1 MFKNFEEIFEHLKG
15 VGRTPII
22 VVGEDKDAVEAV
34 YDAYKIGIGEG
45 IFVGS
50 KEKFEKILGDFE
62 TKDFVKEIVD
72 VKEDEEKCKTAVNIV
87 KKEGILLKGSVKTAT
102 LLKAVLNKEWGL
114 RTDRIITSVAAF
126 ESNYE
131 GREKIVLISDGGV
144 LIRPDIDA
152 LVKEIDNAVLVA
164 NKLGNPMPKV
174 ALLCAVEVVN
184 PDMPETLNAAMIR
197 KMWERGQIKGCIVD
211 GPLALDNALSMYAKE
226 KKGIISEV
234 AGDADILITPDIV
247 SGNVLGKSVEYI
259 GGKPLAV
266 TVVGAAKPLMIPS
279 RADKA
284 ESKLRSIAQTML
296 VSL

>member
-1 MFKNFEEIFEHLKG
+1 MFKNFQEIFDYLKG
-15 VGRTPII
+15 LGKTPI
-22 VVGEDKDAVEAV
+22 VVAGEDRDAVEAV
-34 YDAYKIGIGEG
+34 YEAYKIGIGEG
-45 IFVGS
+45 IFIGS
-50 KEKFEKILGDFE
+50 KEKFDKIFE
-62 TKDFVKEIVD
+62 SFEDKGFIKEVID
-72 VKEDEEKCKTAVNIV
+72 SKYDEEKCKLAVEKV
-87 KKEGILLKGSVKTAT
+87 KGDGILLKGSVKTAT

-144 LIRPDIDA
+144 LIHPDIDTM
-152 LVKEIDNAVLVA
+152 VKEIDNAVFVA

-184 PDMPETLNAAMIR
+184 PDMPETLNAAMLR

-226 KKGIISEV
+226 KKGIVSDV

-266 TVVGAAKPLMIPS
+266 TVVGALRPIMIPS

-284 ESKLRSIAQTML
+284 ESKLRSIALTML
-296 VSL
+296 ISK

>member
-1 MFKNFEEIFEHLKG
+1 MFKNFSEIFEYLKG
-15 VGRTPII
+15 AGKTPII
-22 VVGEDKDAVEAV
+22 VVGEDADAVEAV

-45 IFVGS
+45 ICVGS
-50 KEKFEKILGDFE
+50 KEKFEKILGDFDSR
-62 TKDFVKEIVD
+62 DFVKEIVD
-72 VKEDEEKCKTAVNIV
+72 VREEEEKCRTAVELV
-87 KKEGILLKGSVKTAT
+87 KRAGILLKGSVKTAT

-144 LIRPDIDA
+144 LIRPDIDT
-152 LVKEIDNAVLVA
+152 LIKEIDNAVLVC

-184 PDMPETLNAAMIR
+184 PDMPETVNASILR
-197 KMWERGQIKGCIVD
+197 KMWERGQIKGCVVD

-226 KKGIISEV
+226 KKGIVSEV

-266 TVVGAAKPLMIPS
+266 TVVGAAKPVMIPS

-284 ESKLRSIAQTML
+284 ESKLRSIALTML
-296 VSL
+296 ISK

>member
-1 MFKNFEEIFEHLKG
+1 MFKNFQEIFDYLRG
-15 VGRTPII
+15 IGMTPI
-22 VVGEDKDAVEAV
+22 VVAGEDKDAVEAV
-34 YDAYKIGIGEG
+34 YDAYKFGIGYG
-45 IFVGS
+45 VFVGDRD
-50 KEKFEKILGDFE
+50 KLEKILSDFDS
-62 TKDFVKEIVD
+62 KDFVKEIVD
-72 VKEDEEKCKTAVNIV
+72 SKNDEEKCKLAVEIV
-87 KKEGILLKGSVKTAT
+87 KREGVLLKGSVKTAT

-114 RTDRIITSVAAF
+114 RTDRIITSVAAY
-126 ESNYE
+126 ESDYE

-144 LIRPDIDA
+144 VIRPDIDT
-152 LVKEIDNAVLVA
+152 LIKEIENAVYVA

-184 PDMPETLNAAMIR
+184 PDMVETINASLIR

-226 KKGIISEV
+226 KKGITSEV

-247 SGNVLGKSVEYI
+247 SGNVLGKAVEYI

-266 TVVGAAKPLMIPS
+266 TVVGASRPIMIPS

-284 ESKLRSIAQTML
+284 ESKLRSIALTIA
-296 VSL
+296 VAR